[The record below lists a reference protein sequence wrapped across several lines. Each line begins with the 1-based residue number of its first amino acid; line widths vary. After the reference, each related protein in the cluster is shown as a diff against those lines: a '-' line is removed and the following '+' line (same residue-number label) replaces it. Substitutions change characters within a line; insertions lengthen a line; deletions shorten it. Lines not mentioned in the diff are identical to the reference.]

1 MTANLPGP
9 YAGFLQSL
17 VRNKFYS
24 LHPTKTV
31 RLGLKFNPTNTIR
44 LDCSKVHLIKVISNT
59 KKELHWEEH
68 GVNQMFK

>member
-1 MTANLPGP
+1 MTCILGWREYN
-9 YAGFLQSL
+9 
-17 VRNKFYS
+17 RRYS
-24 LHPTKTV
+24 VSPTKMV
-31 RLGLKFNPTNTIR
+31 CLPFKFFSTKIVR